1 MIVSVNGNERRIDMP
16 LDYVNNLIDQVPEK
30 LGFDVYFEPTK
41 VRDKKYVI
49 NGDTGEYIGVVGDTF
64 NCASHKDF
72 FHGVQDTMT
81 ETLSSW
87 ELQDAKV
94 TWKRARQDAWALM
107 DIQLPNTIAKITTDR
122 HETVVSQRIIALHGI
137 DGSCSN
143 QVFFGA
149 IDFFCT
155 NGMIRGEHDKVR
167 RKNTSNFTMDRFISD
182 LRNSRQDFYRQTEQL
197 QRWAETSLMTVDV
210 RAFLEKLM
218 KSDRAAEKMF
228 TLYNQEVGV
237 RGRNK
242 FALYSAFTNYATY
255 ADERNGFSMRNTG
268 HDTEAV
274 TMFNRENKVAQWVDS
289 SLFQNLVAA

>member
-1 MIVSVNGNERRIDMP
+1 MP
-16 LDYVNNLIDQVPEK
+16 LDLVSNIIDEVPSNLQ
-30 LGFDVYFEPTK
+30 FDVHFEPTR

-49 NGDTGEYIGVVGDTF
+49 NGDTGEYIGVVGDSF

-81 ETLSSW
+81 ETLSSD
-87 ELQDAKV
+87 ELSGAKV
-94 TWKRARQDAWALM
+94 SWKRARQDAWALM
-107 DIQLPNTIAKITTDR
+107 DIQLPNTIAKIATDR
-122 HETVVSQRIIALHGI
+122 HETTVSQRIIALHGI

-182 LRNSRQDFYRQTEQL
+182 LRNSRQDFYKQTEQL
-197 QRWAETSLMTVDV
+197 QRWAETSLATVDV
-210 RAFLEKLM
+210 RAFLEKLL
-218 KSDRAAEKMF
+218 KSDRTADKMF
-228 TLYNQEVGV
+228 TLYNQEVSV
-237 RGRNK
+237 RGRNM

-255 ADERNGFSMRNTG
+255 ADERNGFAMRNTG
-268 HDTEAV
+268 NDTEAV
-274 TMFNRENKVAQWVDS
+274 TMFNRENKVAQWVGS
-289 SLFQNLVAA
+289 NMFQQLAA